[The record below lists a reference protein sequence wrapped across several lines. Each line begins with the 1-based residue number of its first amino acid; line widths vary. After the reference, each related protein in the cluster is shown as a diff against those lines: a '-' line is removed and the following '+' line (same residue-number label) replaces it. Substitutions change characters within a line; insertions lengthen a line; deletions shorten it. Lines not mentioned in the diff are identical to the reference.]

1 VIAVIVSEPWSTGLL
16 CLAMWGLCDVVS
28 RLGRFAWGR
37 LQGWA
42 WRRCERRMMPDET
55 RFRKV
60 LRHAPSGR
68 VGLCVG
74 TGFGMH
80 RWLGWLCAEERIQM
94 VMCPACARGI
104 LQPGLLAGAAM
115 MSAKMSGHV
124 EVLASREVVAA
135 LPSEIEAFKAA
146 MEKSEPEAADE

>member
-16 CLAMWGLCDVVS
+16 CLAMWGLCYVLS

-42 WRRCERRMMPDET
+42 RRRCERRMMPDET

-74 TGFGMH
+74 TGFGTH
-80 RWLGWLCAEERIQM
+80 RWLGWLCAEECIEM
-94 VMCPACARGI
+94 VMCPSCARGI
-104 LQPGLLAGAAM
+104 LQPGLMAFRAM

-124 EVLASREVVAA
+124 EALPSREVVAA
-135 LPSEIEAFKAA
+135 LPSEIEDFNAA
-146 MEKSEPEAADE
+146 MEKSEPEGAEE

>member
-1 VIAVIVSEPWSTGLL
+1 
-16 CLAMWGLCDVVS
+16 MWPGD
-28 RLGRFAWGR
+28 
-37 LQGWA
+37 
-42 WRRCERRMMPDET
+42 T

-94 VMCPACARGI
+94 VMCPACARGF
-104 LQPGLLAGAAM
+104 LQPGLLAGVAM

-124 EVLASREVVAA
+124 EVLPSREVVAA
-135 LPSEIEAFKAA
+135 LPSEIEEFKAA

>member
-1 VIAVIVSEPWSTGLL
+1 MIAVIVSEPWSTGLM
-16 CLAMWGLCDVVS
+16 CLAMWGLCDVLS

-37 LQGWA
+37 LQAWA
-42 WRRCERRMMPDET
+42 GRRCERRMKPDET

-60 LRHAPSGR
+60 LRHAKSGR

-80 RWLGWLCAEERIQM
+80 RWLGWLCAEERIEM
-94 VMCPACARGI
+94 VMCPGCARGI
-104 LQPGLLAGAAM
+104 LQPGLMAVGAM
-115 MSAKMSGHV
+115 MGAKRAGHV
-124 EVLASREVVAA
+124 EVLPSREVVAA

-146 MEKSEPEAADE
+146 MEKSEPEGAEE